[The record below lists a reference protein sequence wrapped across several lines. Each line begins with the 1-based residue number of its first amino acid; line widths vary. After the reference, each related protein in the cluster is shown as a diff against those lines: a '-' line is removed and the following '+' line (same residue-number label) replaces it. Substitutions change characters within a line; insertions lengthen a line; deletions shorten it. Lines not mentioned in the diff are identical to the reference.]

1 MRYFVLAVFM
11 ASSVSAQ
18 PLLVT
23 NSFNNNSVADADAV
37 NRNFADITNG
47 LNTRLN
53 IYTGTPFNTAVGY
66 ETLVSNVGF
75 RNTASGY
82 QALSKNTY
90 GDDNTASGFLALY
103 NNTDGYENTASGR
116 GALYNNTT
124 GYWNTAS
131 GAEALYNNTTGFA
144 NTAIGYLAGNGFGAE
159 NATNS
164 TVIGFG
170 ARFFGN
176 NQVQIGNSDITDVYL
191 GRRDVI
197 GSTGADAN
205 LRLEGN
211 VIAGGIVLSSDGRL
225 KENVTAVTEGL
236 SLVNDLNP
244 VRYHRI
250 NERSGS
256 TEMGLVAQ
264 EVQATL
270 KAHNLNSGM
279 VHQSDSSDYLYLRY
293 NDLMAPMIRAI
304 QELDDAS
311 EAKDKQIA
319 SLEQKL
325 ASQQEELLAIVQS
338 QQEQIAQL
346 QQMVEHQFAAR

>member
-116 GALYNNTT
+116 G
-124 GYWNTAS
+124 
-131 GAEALYNNTTGFA
+131 ALYNNTTGFA

-325 ASQQEELLAIVQS
+325 ASQQKALQSQQEELLAIVQS